1 MKELINK
8 ILAGLDTH
16 STGFSA
22 RKMSAF
28 VVVCCVIA
36 AHIKWMALGNLTDLG
51 TVLTIDYTFIASLLG
66 LTTYEAIKKNGNTPQ

>member
-1 MKELINK
+1 MKDLINK

-28 VVVCCVIA
+28 VVICCVIA